1 MPTQKMVRHLHTSPY
16 AVKAFMRKA
25 ELMGVVTH
33 VSSLLKIFSPS
44 FWLLWLVQSVFS
56 VASVCECHKIM
67 ISPHYSFCCTI
78 CECHKIIVGPQ
89 CLLCSISLCISFMF
103 ESLLWLRCLI
113 LINLKVYSAAI
124 YKMLSKWCSP
134 VFWLREHETV
144 ASGQCCFSHLTLASL
159 LPLLIIIISN

>member
-1 MPTQKMVRHLHTSPY
+1 
-16 AVKAFMRKA
+16 
-25 ELMGVVTH
+25 MGVVTH

-44 FWLLWLVQSVFS
+44 FRLLWLVQSVFS

-113 LINLKVYSAAI
+113 LINLEVYSAAI

-144 ASGQCCFSHLTLASL
+144 ASATLHWHHYYHCLSL
-159 LPLLIIIISN
+159 LFLIKYPHCRIIITFYYYSFHLICNLEL